1 MIAVSD
7 FVEIP
12 RDGMYPDIE
21 GATHKIRYF
30 RDGRKYGMTW
40 RPQNPVTEARAI
52 AVETGLLVQYCALSK
67 DGDSWSYCAVSGD
80 GDPWVSALPRSGP

>member
-1 MIAVSD
+1 
-7 FVEIP
+7 
-12 RDGMYPDIE
+12 
-21 GATHKIRYF
+21 
-30 RDGRKYGMTW
+30 MTW

-80 GDPWVSALPRSGP
+80 GDPWASALPRSGP